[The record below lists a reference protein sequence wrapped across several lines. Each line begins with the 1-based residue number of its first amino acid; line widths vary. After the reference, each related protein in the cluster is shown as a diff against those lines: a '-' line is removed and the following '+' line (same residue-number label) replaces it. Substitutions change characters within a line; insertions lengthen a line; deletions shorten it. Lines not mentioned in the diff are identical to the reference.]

1 MPPARLATIAVVP
14 ALIMA
19 AVIVAAPGPAAAR
32 TYTCDG
38 LEATIVGTRGNDI
51 IYGTEGDDVIVALG
65 GNDII
70 FAVGGDNVIC
80 AGPGDDVVFGGPGND
95 RIFGQGGNDFLYGGP
110 GDDVIRGGPGDD
122 VIEGGPGAN
131 RLVGNAGNDELWGT
145 WCSPPA
151 SMRHFCRWPNLAAGQ
166 GEYGDLLNGTRL
178 LGIGSTGLDVRQL
191 QQLLDALGFEPGAVD
206 GVFGAMTS
214 SAVRGFQESRGI
226 GADGVVGAATRAA
239 LADAVGPGD
248 GLDLPD
254 DWVLGRAGLL
264 RSGSRGEGVAVL
276 QRLLAGL
283 GYDPGP
289 ADGVFGTKTTA
300 AVRAFQS
307 ASGLKV
313 DGAAGNTTK
322 RALFGDFGDRKVL
335 RGGPGFDTCNGASRR
350 IGCESHRGL
359 RPGAPRDPAAAEEWR
374 PLVTGVFTEWG
385 LEAEIDRAVAIV
397 ACESLAD
404 PMITTPA
411 GGSGYF
417 WIGLF
422 QHTDR
427 YWDARAKRAGIP
439 KASPYDPRANAIVAA
454 LLVRESI
461 DGGHSRGP
469 WGHFGCG
476 KILGYWP

>member
-1 MPPARLATIAVVP
+1 MPAARLATIVVVP

-19 AVIVAAPGPAAAR
+19 VVVVAAPGPAAAR
-32 TYTCDG
+32 TYTCGG
-38 LEATIVGTRGNDI
+38 LDATIVGTEGDDV
-51 IYGTEGDDVIVALG
+51 IYGTEEDDVIVALG

-95 RIFGQGGNDFLYGGP
+95 RIFGGPGNDFLYGGP
-110 GDDVIRGGPGDD
+110 GDDIVRGGGGDD
-122 VIEGGPGAN
+122 VIEGGPGVN
-131 RLVGNAGNDELWGT
+131 RLVGNSGNDELWGT

-151 SMRHFCRWPNLAAGQ
+151 SMRHFCRWPDLSSTG
-166 GEYGDLLNGTRL
+166 GEYGELLDGTRL
-178 LGIGSTGLDVRQL
+178 LRVGSTGLDVRQL
-191 QQLLDALGFEPGAVD
+191 QHLLGVLGFDAGPADGA
-206 GVFGAMTS
+206 FGAMTS
-214 SAVRGFQESRGI
+214 SAVRAFQASRGLN
-226 GADGVVGAATRAA
+226 ADGVMGAATRSA
-239 LADAVGPGD
+239 LASAAGPRDAF
-248 GLDLPD
+248 DLPD

-264 RSGSRGEGVAVL
+264 RSGSRGDAVAVL

-289 ADGVFGTKTTA
+289 ADGVFGTRTVA

-307 ASGLKV
+307 ASGLKA
-313 DGAAGNTTK
+313 DGAAGTTTK
-322 RALFGDFGDRKVL
+322 RALFGDLGDRKVL
-335 RGGPGFDTCNGASRR
+335 QGGTGFDTCNGATRR

-359 RPGAPRDPAAAEEWR
+359 RPGAPRNPAAAEEWR
-374 PLVTGVFTEWG
+374 TLVTEVFTEWD
-385 LEAEIDRAVAIV
+385 LKAEIDRALAIV

-427 YWDARAKRAGIP
+427 YWDARAVRAGIG
-439 KASPYDPRANAIVAA
+439 KASPYDPRANAVVAA